1 MTVTPLK
8 GPVTEPSE
16 SSPNGCIPGGIVRL
30 AKVFPRFQIAPARI
44 STTAFAGLPLFTRL
58 AESLGLIP
66 ALEER
71 LHFLKHRQR
80 GYSVWQFVLSLMLL
94 LIAGGES
101 LTDIQLLQADRSL
114 KRLLGWPRL
123 PAATTLG
130 QFLHRCTRRALGA
143 LSTVVTGLATKTIQR
158 RLIRAMT
165 LDFDAT
171 LMESHKRN
179 AQYTDEKFPGYDPR
193 LGFVAETKMVRR
205 GLFRPGNA
213 SPGANALSFLRGSL
227 KLLPPWISSIRIR
240 SDSAWYNH
248 QVMDY
253 CHDRGIQFT
262 ITAVLTEPLI
272 AAAQAIPERLWRYL
286 DQTNQVAETIHVVGD
301 SSRSYRAIVLRSEL
315 RQTDAF
321 TGAYSDYVIMTN
333 INDWTPAQVARW
345 HRRRANAENIIKE
358 LKHGFG
364 LGRLPCGELLAN
376 AAYFEAN
383 LLADNLVQLYK
394 QLVLP
399 AGWQQCTIKMLRLR
413 LVNIGAVLVRHGREL
428 RLKVPAD
435 HPYWQLLAHS
445 RDKILRLAPQ

>member
-1 MTVTPLK
+1 M
-8 GPVTEPSE
+8 S
-16 SSPNGCIPGGIVRL
+16 L
-30 AKVFPRFQIAPARI
+30 ARVFPRFQIAPARI
-44 STTAFAGLPLFTRL
+44 STTAFAGLPLFARL

-71 LHFLKHRQR
+71 LRFLKRRRR
-80 GYSVWQFVLSLMLL
+80 GYSVWQFVLSLTLL

-101 LTDIQLLQADRSL
+101 LTDIQLLQSDRSL

-130 QFLHRCTRRALGA
+130 QFLHRCTRRALA
-143 LSTVVTGLATKTIQR
+143 ALATTNARLAVKTLVH
-158 RLIRAMT
+158 RLIQSVT

-171 LMESHKRN
+171 LIETHKRD
-179 AQYTDEKFPGYDPR
+179 AEFTYEKFPGYDP
-193 LGFVAETKMVRR
+193 LLCFVAETGMVLR

-213 SPGANALSFLRGSL
+213 SPSANALSFLRGSL
-227 KLLPPWISSIRIR
+227 KLVPSWVASIRVR

-248 QVMDY
+248 RVMDY
-253 CHDRGIQFT
+253 CHERDVRFT

-272 AAAQAIPERLWRYL
+272 EAARAIPERSWHYL
-286 DQTNQVAETIHVVGD
+286 DQTNQVAETTHVVGD
-301 SSRSYRAIVLRSEL
+301 SVRAYRAIVLRSEIK
-315 RQTDAF
+315 QTDAF
-321 TGAYSDYVIMTN
+321 TGAYSYYVIMTN
-333 INDWTPAQVARW
+333 IGDSTPAQIARW

-364 LGRLPCGELLAN
+364 INRLPCGELLAN

-383 LLADNLVQLYK
+383 LLAFNLVQLYK

-399 AGWQQCTIKMLRLR
+399 AGWQQCTIKTLRLR
-413 LVNIGAVLVRHGREL
+413 LLNIAAVVVRHARDL
-428 RLKVPAD
+428 QMKVPAD

>member
-1 MTVTPLK
+1 MSLV
-8 GPVTEPSE
+8 
-16 SSPNGCIPGGIVRL
+16 
-30 AKVFPRFQIAPARI
+30 KVFPRFQVVPARI
-44 STTAFAGLPLFTRL
+44 STTAFAGLPLFARL

-66 ALEER
+66 VLEER
-71 LHFLKHRQR
+71 LHFLKRRQR

-101 LTDIQLLQADRSL
+101 LSDIQLLQSDRSL
-114 KRLLGWPRL
+114 KRLLGWLRL

-130 QFLHRCTRRALGA
+130 QFLHRFTRRALAA
-143 LSTVVTGLATKTIQR
+143 LSSANTQIAIKTICH
-158 RLIRAMT
+158 RLIQSVT

-171 LMESHKRN
+171 LIEAHKQD
-179 AQYTDEKFPGYDPR
+179 AEFTYEKFPGYDP
-193 LGFVAETKMVRR
+193 LLCFVAETGMVLR

-213 SPGANALSFLRGSL
+213 SPSANALSFLRGSL
-227 KLLPPWISSIRIR
+227 KRLPPWISSIRVR

-248 QVMDY
+248 RVMDY
-253 CHDRGIQFT
+253 CHDRGVRFT
-262 ITAVLTEPLI
+262 ITAVLTEPLVE
-272 AAAQAIPERLWRYL
+272 AARAIPERAWSYL

-301 SSRSYRAIVLRSEL
+301 SPRAYRAIVLRTEIK
-315 RQTDAF
+315 QTDAF
-321 TGAYSDYVIMTN
+321 TGAYSYYVIMTN
-333 INDWTPAQVARW
+333 ISDWIPAQVARW
-345 HRRRANAENIIKE
+345 HRRRANAENVIKE

-364 LGRLPCGELLAN
+364 INRLPCGELLAN

-383 LLADNLVQLYK
+383 LLAYNLVQLYK

-399 AGWQQCTIKMLRLR
+399 AGWQQCTIKTLRLR
-413 LVNIGAVLVRHGREL
+413 LLNIGAVVVRHAREL

>member
-1 MTVTPLK
+1 V
-8 GPVTEPSE
+8 
-16 SSPNGCIPGGIVRL
+16 
-30 AKVFPRFQIAPARI
+30 KVFPRFQVVPARI
-44 STTAFAGLPLFTRL
+44 STTAFAGLPLFARL

-66 ALEER
+66 ALDER
-71 LHFLKHRQR
+71 LHFLKRRQR

-101 LTDIQLLQADRSL
+101 LTDIQLLQSDCSL

-123 PAATTLG
+123 PVATTLG
-130 QFLHRCTRRALGA
+130 QFLRRFTRRALGA
-143 LSTVVTGLATKTIQR
+143 LATANARLATKTLCH
-158 RLIRAMT
+158 RLFQSVT

-171 LMESHKRN
+171 LIEAHKQD
-179 AQYTDEKFPGYDPR
+179 AEFTYEKFPGYDP
-193 LGFVAETKMVRR
+193 LLCLVAETGMVLR

-213 SPGANALSFLRGSL
+213 SPSANALSFLRGSL
-227 KLLPPWISSIRIR
+227 KLLPPRVSSIRVR

-248 QVMDY
+248 RVMDY
-253 CHDRGIQFT
+253 CHDRGVYFT

-272 AAAQAIPERLWRYL
+272 EAAKAIPERLWHYL
-286 DQTNQVAETIHVVGD
+286 DQTNQVAETIYVVGD
-301 SSRSYRAIVLRSEL
+301 SVRAYRAIVLRTEL
-315 RQTDAF
+315 KQTDAF
-321 TGAYSDYVIMTN
+321 TGAYSYYVIMTN
-333 INDWTPAQVARW
+333 ISDWTPAQVARW

-364 LGRLPCGELLAN
+364 INRLPCGELLAN

-383 LLADNLVQLYK
+383 LLAYNLVQLYK

-399 AGWQQCTIKMLRLR
+399 AGWQQCTIKTLRLR
-413 LVNIGAVLVRHGREL
+413 LLNIGAVVVRHAREL
-428 RLKVPAD
+428 QLKVPAD

>member
-1 MTVTPLK
+1 MSLT
-8 GPVTEPSE
+8 
-16 SSPNGCIPGGIVRL
+16 
-30 AKVFPRFQIAPARI
+30 KVFPRFQVVPARI
-44 STTAFAGLPLFTRL
+44 STTAFAGLPLFARL

-71 LHFLKHRQR
+71 LHFLKRRQR
-80 GYSVWQFVLSLMLL
+80 GYAVWQFVLSLMLL

-101 LTDIQLLQADRSL
+101 LTDSQLLQSDRSL
-114 KRLLGWPRL
+114 KRLLGWSRL

-130 QFLHRCTRRALGA
+130 QFLHRCTRPALKA
-143 LSTVVTGLATKTIQR
+143 LSLVNARLATKPFCRQ
-158 RLIRAMT
+158 LMQSVT

-171 LMESHKRN
+171 LIESHKQN
-179 AQYTDEKFPGYDPR
+179 AQYTYEKFPGYNPL
-193 LGFVAETKMVRR
+193 LGFIAETKMVLR

-213 SPGANALSFLRGSL
+213 SPSSNALSFLRGAL
-227 KLLPPWISSIRIR
+227 KLLPPWVTNIRIR

-248 QVMDY
+248 RVMDY

-272 AAAQAIPERLWRYL
+272 EAAKAIPEKSWCYL
-286 DQTNQVAETIHVVGD
+286 DRTNQVAETIHVVGD
-301 SSRSYRAIVLRSEL
+301 STRAYRAVVLRSEL
-315 RQTDAF
+315 KQTDAF
-321 TGAYSDYVIMTN
+321 TGAYCYYVIMTN
-333 INDWTPAQVARW
+333 INDWTPARVARW
-345 HRRRANAENIIKE
+345 HRRRATAENVIKE

-364 LGRLPCGELLAN
+364 INRLPCGELLAN

-383 LLADNLVQLYK
+383 LLAYNLVQLYK

-399 AGWQQCTIKMLRLR
+399 AGWQQCTIKTLRLR
-413 LVNIGAVLVRHGREL
+413 LLNLGAVVVRHAREL